1 MYELRDLR
9 LKAGPDF
16 TIESLARHLDMTVEE
31 IIELESTPLEELT
44 IGDVAFYLD
53 ALALDIEVNATW
65 LTRSIMRERL
75 APEGS
80 HTIFGAWSIG
90 KDAEVLKL
98 GGRIL
103 RDALD
108 KNEPPSEPDAGEDV
122 PG

>member
-16 TIESLARHLDMTVEE
+16 TIESLARHLDMRVEE
-31 IIELESTPLEELT
+31 IIELESTPLEDLT

-53 ALALDIEVNATW
+53 ALALDIQVNATW
-65 LTRSIMRERL
+65 LTRSIMRQRL
-75 APEGS
+75 APDGS
-80 HTIFGAWSIG
+80 LTIFGAWSIG
-90 KDAEVLKL
+90 KDVEVLGH

-103 RDALD
+103 QDALD
-108 KNEPPSEPDAGEDV
+108 GKEPPSEPNAGGEV

>member
-9 LKAGPDF
+9 LKAGPSY
-16 TIESLARHLDMTVEE
+16 TVESVAKHLAMTVKEFMD
-31 IIELESTPLEELT
+31 LENTPLEKLNL
-44 IGDVAFYLD
+44 GDVAFYLD

-80 HTIFGAWSIG
+80 HTIFGPWSIG
-90 KDAEVLKL
+90 RDAEVLKR
-98 GGRIL
+98 GRRIL

-108 KNEPPSEPDAGEDV
+108 ENEPPSEPDAGEEV

>member
-9 LKAGPDF
+9 LKAGPSY
-16 TIESLARHLDMTVEE
+16 TAESVARHLDMTIEE
-31 IIELESTPLEELT
+31 FIELEKTPLEEVTL
-44 IGDVAFYLD
+44 GDVAFYLD

-75 APEGS
+75 APDGS
-80 HTIFGAWSIG
+80 LTIFGAWSLG
-90 KDAEVLKL
+90 TDAEVLKR

-108 KNEPPSEPDAGEDV
+108 ENGPPSEPDAGEEV
-122 PG
+122 PC